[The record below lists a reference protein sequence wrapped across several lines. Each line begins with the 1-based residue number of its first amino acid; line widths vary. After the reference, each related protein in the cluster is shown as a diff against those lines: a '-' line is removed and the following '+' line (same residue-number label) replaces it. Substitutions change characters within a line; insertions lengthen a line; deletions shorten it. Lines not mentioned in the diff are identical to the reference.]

1 MLLIHHS
8 KYDLFKMAS
17 RMVPV
22 KIQPCGSVLLPV
34 GMPDGFVT
42 DQTPCLQRFVDEFM
56 NPACMSYISFIVQ
69 AGMSESGIRSS
80 DMSDIMASLY
90 SYHQTSNHP
99 SSICARLVK
108 C

>member
-1 MLLIHHS
+1 MV
-8 KYDLFKMAS
+8 YS
-17 RMVPV
+17 RWRSGWYPTSL
-22 KIQPCGSVLLPV
+22 QPCGSGILPV
-34 GMPDGFVT
+34 GMSDGFVT
-42 DQTPCLQRFVDEFM
+42 DQTPCLQTCVDEFM

-80 DMSDIMASLY
+80 DMSDIMAPLY
-90 SYHQTSNHP
+90 SYRQTCNHP